1 MSYTRRKAVEGF
13 APLRTRVTW
22 HGVRFLSALGMSLAV
37 VLLELASSSCAV
49 SLTCCARSQYT
60 ACVVASHSPRQN
72 CHALLLSLQGH
83 MVPMDQPAAAQD
95 MINRFMYN
103 KDLADEDDV
112 VTAAAAAAAQ
122 APTDASTRRSVQLPA
137 AESRGA
143 AVAVQAV
150 M

>member
-1 MSYTRRKAVEGF
+1 
-13 APLRTRVTW
+13 
-22 HGVRFLSALGMSLAV
+22 
-37 VLLELASSSCAV
+37 
-49 SLTCCARSQYT
+49 
-60 ACVVASHSPRQN
+60 
-72 CHALLLSLQGH
+72 

-112 VTAAAAAAAQ
+112 VTAAAAAAQ

-143 AVAVQAV
+143 AVAGQAV

>member
-1 MSYTRRKAVEGF
+1 
-13 APLRTRVTW
+13 
-22 HGVRFLSALGMSLAV
+22 
-37 VLLELASSSCAV
+37 
-49 SLTCCARSQYT
+49 
-60 ACVVASHSPRQN
+60 
-72 CHALLLSLQGH
+72 

-112 VTAAAAAAAQ
+112 VTAAAAAQ

>member
-1 MSYTRRKAVEGF
+1 
-13 APLRTRVTW
+13 
-22 HGVRFLSALGMSLAV
+22 
-37 VLLELASSSCAV
+37 
-49 SLTCCARSQYT
+49 
-60 ACVVASHSPRQN
+60 
-72 CHALLLSLQGH
+72 

-143 AVAVQAV
+143 AVAGQAV